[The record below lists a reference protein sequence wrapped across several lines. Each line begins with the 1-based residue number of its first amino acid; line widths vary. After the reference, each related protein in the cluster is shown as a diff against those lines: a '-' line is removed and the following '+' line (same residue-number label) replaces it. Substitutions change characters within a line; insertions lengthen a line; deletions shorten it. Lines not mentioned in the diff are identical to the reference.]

1 MDPIF
6 LKVLL
11 GTMLLASSAAVVG
24 AFSYLKQQS
33 LVGDAIA
40 HALLPGVVLAFIL
53 GEGRHPVYLIFGALV
68 AGLVAHYGISYIQQ
82 RTKLKSDT
90 AVSLVLSTFFG
101 FGIMLMSYVQRLG
114 QGQQAG
120 LERYLL
126 GKAAAITMLD
136 VYTFSGL
143 GVLLLVGVGLFYK
156 GFQLMTFN
164 EDFAH
169 AIGLPV
175 GFIRLTFTV
184 LTVLAVTIGIQTV
197 GVVLMAALLITP
209 SAAARAWTKSLP
221 AMLGVAALIAALSAA
236 AGTLISSSIAKMPTG
251 PWVVLVLGVLGFGS
265 LLFAPEKG
273 LLFKRRR
280 ARAHRA
286 KTLRENLLKLL
297 YSQEER
303 QEKSVQLSLKGMM
316 EIRAMRDEDVRRGLR
331 DLKKRLWIVERSS
344 TSEAHG
350 PSYGL
355 TEMGRVE
362 GRRVVRLH
370 RLWELYLTE
379 RLGMAA
385 DHIHPQAETMEHVIT
400 PEIESLLIKELGT
413 PERDPHQS
421 VIPYENE

>member
-6 LKVLL
+6 LKVVV
-11 GTMLLASSAAVVG
+11 GTTLLASSSAVVG
-24 AFSYLKQQS
+24 TFSYLKGQS

-40 HALLPGVVLAFIL
+40 HALLPGVVLAFML
-53 GEGRHPVYLIFGALV
+53 GDGRNPAYLIFGAL
-68 AGLVAHYGISYIQQ
+68 ASGLIAHYGIEFIQN

-101 FGIMLMSYVQRLG
+101 FGIMLMSVVQQRG

-136 VYTFSGL
+136 VYTFSAL
-143 GVLLLVGVGLFYK
+143 ALVLLLGVALFYK

-175 GFIRLTFTV
+175 GLIRVTFTV

-209 SAAARAWTKSLP
+209 AAAARAWTKSLP
-221 AMLGVAALIAALSAA
+221 QMIVLAAMFSAISA
-236 AGTLISSSIAKMPTG
+236 ILGTLISSAITKMPTG
-251 PWVVLVLGVLGFGS
+251 PWIVIILGLIGFTS
-265 LLFAPEKG
+265 LFIAPEKG
-273 LLFKRRR
+273 WLFKRKR
-280 ARAHRA
+280 ALENRS
-286 KTLRENLLKLL
+286 KTNRENIMKLM
-297 YSQEER
+297 YRQEE
-303 QEKSVQLSLKGMM
+303 KCGTGNKLSIPQILS
-316 EIRAMRDEDVRRGLR
+316 IRAMREDALRVGLK
-331 DLKKRLWIVERSS
+331 DLKKRLWIIEHIDGF
-344 TSEAHG
+344 T
-350 PSYGL
+350 L
-355 TEMGRVE
+355 TDLGRIE

-379 RLGMAA
+379 RLGMAP

-400 PEIESLLIKELGT
+400 PEIEALLIKELGV
-413 PERDPHQS
+413 PERDPHES
-421 VIPYENE
+421 LIPYENE

>member
-6 LKVLL
+6 LKVVV
-11 GTMLLASSAAVVG
+11 GTTLLASSSAVVG
-24 AFSYLKQQS
+24 TFSYLKGQS

-40 HALLPGVVLAFIL
+40 HALLPGVVLAFML
-53 GEGRHPVYLIFGALV
+53 GDGRNPAYLIFGALV
-68 AGLVAHYGISYIQQ
+68 SGLIAHYGIEFIQN

-101 FGIMLMSYVQRLG
+101 FGIMLMSVVQQRG

-136 VYTFSGL
+136 VYTFSAL
-143 GVLLLVGVGLFYK
+143 ALVLLMGVALFYK

-175 GFIRLTFTV
+175 DLIRVTFTV

-209 SAAARAWTKSLP
+209 AAAARAWTKSLP
-221 AMLGVAALIAALSAA
+221 QMIVLAAMFSAISA
-236 AGTLISSSIAKMPTG
+236 ILGTLISSAITKMPTG
-251 PWVVLVLGVLGFGS
+251 PWIVIILGLMGFTS
-265 LLFAPEKG
+265 LFIAPEKG
-273 LLFKRRR
+273 WLFKRKR
-280 ARAHRA
+280 ALENRS
-286 KTLRENLLKLL
+286 KTNRENIMKLM
-297 YSQEER
+297 YRQEEKR
-303 QEKSVQLSLKGMM
+303 GTGNKLTSPQILS
-316 EIRAMRDEDVRRGLR
+316 IRAMREDALRVGLK
-331 DLKKRLWIVERSS
+331 DLKKRLWIVEHIEGF
-344 TSEAHG
+344 T
-350 PSYGL
+350 L
-355 TEMGRVE
+355 TDLGRIE

-379 RLGMAA
+379 RLGMAP

-400 PEIESLLIKELGT
+400 PEIEALLIKELGV
-413 PERDPHQS
+413 PERDPHES
-421 VIPYENE
+421 LIPYENE

>member
-6 LKVLL
+6 LKVVV
-11 GTMLLASSAAVVG
+11 GTTLLASSSAVVG
-24 AFSYLKQQS
+24 TFSYLKGQS

-40 HALLPGVVLAFIL
+40 HALLPGVVLAFML
-53 GEGRHPVYLIFGALV
+53 GDGRNPAYLIFGALV
-68 AGLVAHYGISYIQQ
+68 SGLIAHYGIEFIQN

-101 FGIMLMSYVQRLG
+101 FGIMLMSVVQQRG

-136 VYTFSGL
+136 VYTFSAL
-143 GVLLLVGVGLFYK
+143 ALVLLLGVALFYK

-175 GFIRLTFTV
+175 GLIRVTFTV

-209 SAAARAWTKSLP
+209 AAAARAWTKSLP
-221 AMLGVAALIAALSAA
+221 QMILLAAVFSAVSA
-236 AGTLISSSIAKMPTG
+236 ILGTLISSSIAKMPTG
-251 PWVVLVLGVLGFGS
+251 PWIVIILGLIGFTS
-265 LLFAPEKG
+265 LFIAPEKG
-273 LLFKRRR
+273 WLFKRKR
-280 ARAHRA
+280 AFKNRS
-286 KTLRENLLKLL
+286 KTNRENIMKLM
-297 YSQEER
+297 YRQEEKCGTGNKLTSF
-303 QEKSVQLSLKGMM
+303 QILG
-316 EIRAMRDEDVRRGLR
+316 IRAMREDLLRVGLK
-331 DLKKRLWIVERSS
+331 DLKKRLWIIEHIDGF
-344 TSEAHG
+344 T
-350 PSYGL
+350 L
-355 TEMGRVE
+355 TDLGRIE

-379 RLGMAA
+379 RLGMAP

-400 PEIESLLIKELGT
+400 PEIEALLIKELGV
-413 PERDPHQS
+413 PERDPHES
-421 VIPYENE
+421 LIPYENE

>member
-6 LKVLL
+6 LKVVV
-11 GTMLLASSAAVVG
+11 GTTLLASSSAVVG
-24 AFSYLKQQS
+24 TFSYLKGQS

-40 HALLPGVVLAFIL
+40 HALLPGVVLAFMLGDGKNPALLIL
-53 GEGRHPVYLIFGALV
+53 GALV
-68 AGLVAHYGISYIQQ
+68 SGLIAHYGIAFIQN

-101 FGIMLMSYVQRLG
+101 FGIMLMSVVQQRG

-126 GKAAAITMLD
+126 GKAAAITLID
-136 VYTFSGL
+136 VYTFSAL
-143 GVLLLVGVGLFYK
+143 ALVLLLGVALFYK

-175 GFIRLTFTV
+175 GLIRVTFTV

-209 SAAARAWTKSLP
+209 AAAARAWTKSLP
-221 AMLGVAALIAALSAA
+221 QMIVLAAVFSAISA
-236 AGTLISSSIAKMPTG
+236 IVGTLISSAITKMPTG
-251 PWVVLVLGVLGFGS
+251 PWIVIILGLIGFTS
-265 LLFAPEKG
+265 LFIAPEKG
-273 LLFKRRR
+273 WLFKRKR
-280 ARAHRA
+280 ALENRS
-286 KTLRENLLKLL
+286 KINRENIMKLM
-297 YSQEER
+297 YRQEEMR
-303 QEKSVQLSLKGMM
+303 GTGNKLTGPQILS
-316 EIRAMRDEDVRRGLR
+316 IRAMREDALRVGLK
-331 DLKKRLWIVERSS
+331 DLKKRLWIIEHIDGF
-344 TSEAHG
+344 T
-350 PSYGL
+350 L
-355 TEMGRVE
+355 TDLGRVE

-379 RLGMAA
+379 RLGMAP

-400 PEIESLLIKELGT
+400 PEIEALLIKELGV
-413 PERDPHQS
+413 PERDPHKS
-421 VIPYENE
+421 LIPYENE

>member
-6 LKVLL
+6 LKVVV
-11 GTMLLASSAAVVG
+11 GTTLLASSSAVVG
-24 AFSYLKQQS
+24 TFSYLKGQS

-40 HALLPGVVLAFIL
+40 HALLPGVVLAFML
-53 GEGRHPVYLIFGALV
+53 GDGRNPAYLIFGALV
-68 AGLVAHYGISYIQQ
+68 SGLIAHYGIEFIQN

-101 FGIMLMSYVQRLG
+101 FGIMLMSVVQQRG

-136 VYTFSGL
+136 VYTFSAL
-143 GVLLLVGVGLFYK
+143 ALVLLMGVALFYK

-175 GFIRLTFTV
+175 DLIRVTFTV

-209 SAAARAWTKSLP
+209 AAAARAWTKSLP
-221 AMLGVAALIAALSAA
+221 QMIVLAAMFSAISA
-236 AGTLISSSIAKMPTG
+236 ILGTLISSAITKMPTG
-251 PWVVLVLGVLGFGS
+251 PWIVIILGLIGFTS
-265 LLFAPEKG
+265 LFIAPEKG
-273 LLFKRRR
+273 WLFKRKR
-280 ARAHRA
+280 ALENRS
-286 KTLRENLLKLL
+286 KTNRENIMKLM
-297 YSQEER
+297 YRQEE
-303 QEKSVQLSLKGMM
+303 KCGTGNKLSIPQILS
-316 EIRAMRDEDVRRGLR
+316 IRAMREDALRVGLK
-331 DLKKRLWIVERSS
+331 DLKKRLWIIEHIEGF
-344 TSEAHG
+344 T
-350 PSYGL
+350 L
-355 TEMGRVE
+355 TDLGRIE

-379 RLGMAA
+379 RLGMAP

-400 PEIESLLIKELGT
+400 PEIEALLIKELGV
-413 PERDPHQS
+413 PERDPHES
-421 VIPYENE
+421 LIPYENE

>member
-6 LKVLL
+6 LKVVV
-11 GTMLLASSAAVVG
+11 GTTLLASSSAVVG
-24 AFSYLKQQS
+24 TFSYLKGQS

-40 HALLPGVVLAFIL
+40 HALLPGVVLAFML
-53 GEGRHPVYLIFGALV
+53 GDGRNPAYLIFGALV
-68 AGLVAHYGISYIQQ
+68 SGLIAHYGIEFTQN

-101 FGIMLMSYVQRLG
+101 FGIMLMSVVQQRG

-136 VYTFSGL
+136 VYTFSAL
-143 GVLLLVGVGLFYK
+143 ALVLLLGVALFYK

-175 GFIRLTFTV
+175 DLIRVTFTV

-209 SAAARAWTKSLP
+209 AAAARAWTKSLP
-221 AMLGVAALIAALSAA
+221 QMIVLAAMFSAISA
-236 AGTLISSSIAKMPTG
+236 ILGTLISSAITKMPTG
-251 PWVVLVLGVLGFGS
+251 PWIVIILGLIGFTS
-265 LLFAPEKG
+265 LFIAPEKG
-273 LLFKRRR
+273 WLFKRKR
-280 ARAHRA
+280 ALENRS
-286 KTLRENLLKLL
+286 KTNRENIMKLM
-297 YSQEER
+297 YRQEE
-303 QEKSVQLSLKGMM
+303 KGGTGNKLSIPQILS
-316 EIRAMRDEDVRRGLR
+316 IRAMREDALRVGLK
-331 DLKKRLWIVERSS
+331 DLKKRLWIIEHIEGF
-344 TSEAHG
+344 T
-350 PSYGL
+350 L
-355 TEMGRVE
+355 TDLGRIE

-379 RLGMAA
+379 RLGMAP

-400 PEIESLLIKELGT
+400 PEIEALLIKELGV
-413 PERDPHQS
+413 PERDPHES
-421 VIPYENE
+421 LIPYENE

>member
-6 LKVLL
+6 LKVVV
-11 GTMLLASSAAVVG
+11 GTTLLASSSAVVG
-24 AFSYLKQQS
+24 TFSYLKGQS

-40 HALLPGVVLAFIL
+40 HALLPGVVLAFML
-53 GEGRHPVYLIFGALV
+53 GDGKNPAYLILGALV
-68 AGLVAHYGISYIQQ
+68 SGLIAHYGIAFIQN

-101 FGIMLMSYVQRLG
+101 FGIMLMSVVQQRG

-136 VYTFSGL
+136 VYTFSAL
-143 GVLLLVGVGLFYK
+143 ALVLLLGVALFYK

-175 GFIRLTFTV
+175 GLIRVTFTV

-209 SAAARAWTKSLP
+209 AAAARAWTKSLP
-221 AMLGVAALIAALSAA
+221 QMIVLAAVFSAISA
-236 AGTLISSSIAKMPTG
+236 VLGTLISSAITKMPTG
-251 PWVVLVLGVLGFGS
+251 PWIVIILGLIGFTS
-265 LLFAPEKG
+265 LFIAPEKG
-273 LLFKRRR
+273 WLFKRKR
-280 ARAHRA
+280 ALENRS
-286 KTLRENLLKLL
+286 KINRENIMKLM
-297 YSQEER
+297 YRQEEKR
-303 QEKSVQLSLKGMM
+303 GKGNKLTSPQILS
-316 EIRAMRDEDVRRGLR
+316 IRAMRDEALRVGLK
-331 DLKKRLWIVERSS
+331 DLKKRLWIIEHIDGF
-344 TSEAHG
+344 T
-350 PSYGL
+350 L
-355 TEMGRVE
+355 TDLGRME

-379 RLGMAA
+379 RLGMAP

-400 PEIESLLIKELGT
+400 PEIEALLIKELGM
-413 PERDPHQS
+413 PQRDPHKS
-421 VIPYENE
+421 LIPYENE

>member
-6 LKVLL
+6 LKVVV
-11 GTMLLASSAAVVG
+11 GTILLASSSAVVG
-24 AFSYLKQQS
+24 TFSYLKGQS

-40 HALLPGVVLAFIL
+40 HALLPGVVLAFML
-53 GEGRHPVYLIFGALV
+53 GDGRNPAYLIFGALV
-68 AGLVAHYGISYIQQ
+68 SGLIAHYGIEFIQN

-101 FGIMLMSYVQRLG
+101 FGIMLMSVVQQRG

-136 VYTFSGL
+136 VYTFSAL
-143 GVLLLVGVGLFYK
+143 ALVLLMGVALFYK

-175 GFIRLTFTV
+175 DLIRVTFTV

-209 SAAARAWTKSLP
+209 AAAARAWTKSLP
-221 AMLGVAALIAALSAA
+221 QMIVLAAMFSAISA
-236 AGTLISSSIAKMPTG
+236 ILGTLISSAITKMPTG
-251 PWVVLVLGVLGFGS
+251 PWIVIILGLIGFTS
-265 LLFAPEKG
+265 LFIAPEKG
-273 LLFKRRR
+273 WLFKRKR
-280 ARAHRA
+280 ALENRS
-286 KTLRENLLKLL
+286 KTNRENIMKLM
-297 YSQEER
+297 YRQEE
-303 QEKSVQLSLKGMM
+303 KCGTGNKLSIPQILS
-316 EIRAMRDEDVRRGLR
+316 IRAMREDALRVGLK
-331 DLKKRLWIVERSS
+331 DLKKRLWIIEHIEGF
-344 TSEAHG
+344 T
-350 PSYGL
+350 L
-355 TEMGRVE
+355 TDLGRIE

-379 RLGMAA
+379 RLGMAP

-400 PEIESLLIKELGT
+400 PEIEALLIKELGV
-413 PERDPHQS
+413 PERDPHES
-421 VIPYENE
+421 LIPYENE

>member
-6 LKVLL
+6 LKVVV
-11 GTMLLASSAAVVG
+11 GTTLLASSSAVVG
-24 AFSYLKQQS
+24 TFSYLKGQS

-40 HALLPGVVLAFIL
+40 HALLPGVVLAFMLGDGKNPAFLIL
-53 GEGRHPVYLIFGALV
+53 GALV
-68 AGLVAHYGISYIQQ
+68 SGLIAHYGIAFIQN

-101 FGIMLMSYVQRLG
+101 FGIMLMSVVQQRG

-136 VYTFSGL
+136 VYTFSALALLLLL
-143 GVLLLVGVGLFYK
+143 GVALFYK

-175 GFIRLTFTV
+175 GLIRVTFTV

-209 SAAARAWTKSLP
+209 AAAARAWTKSLP
-221 AMLGVAALIAALSAA
+221 QMIVLAAVFSAISA
-236 AGTLISSSIAKMPTG
+236 ILGTLISSAITKMPTG
-251 PWVVLVLGVLGFGS
+251 PWIVIILGLIGFTS
-265 LLFAPEKG
+265 LFIAPEKG
-273 LLFKRRR
+273 WLFKRKR
-280 ARAHRA
+280 ALENRS
-286 KTLRENLLKLL
+286 KINRENIMKLM
-297 YSQEER
+297 YRQEEKR
-303 QEKSVQLSLKGMM
+303 GLGNKLTGPQILS
-316 EIRAMRDEDVRRGLR
+316 IRAMREDALRVGLK
-331 DLKKRLWIVERSS
+331 DLKKRLWIIEHIDGFS
-344 TSEAHG
+344 
-350 PSYGL
+350 L
-355 TEMGRVE
+355 TDLGRVE

-379 RLGMAA
+379 RLGMAP

-400 PEIESLLIKELGT
+400 PEIEALLIKELGM
-413 PERDPHQS
+413 PERDPHKS
-421 VIPYENE
+421 LIPYENE

>member
-6 LKVLL
+6 LKVVV
-11 GTMLLASSAAVVG
+11 GTTLLASSSAVVG
-24 AFSYLKQQS
+24 TFSYLKGQS

-40 HALLPGVVLAFIL
+40 HALLPGVVLAFML
-53 GEGRHPVYLIFGALV
+53 GDGKNPAYLILGALV
-68 AGLVAHYGISYIQQ
+68 SGLIAHYGIAFIQN

-101 FGIMLMSYVQRLG
+101 FGIMLMSVVQQRG

-136 VYTFSGL
+136 VYTFSAL
-143 GVLLLVGVGLFYK
+143 ALVLLLGVALFYK

-175 GFIRLTFTV
+175 GLIRVTFTV

-209 SAAARAWTKSLP
+209 AAAARAWTKSLP
-221 AMLGVAALIAALSAA
+221 QMIVLAAVFSAISA
-236 AGTLISSSIAKMPTG
+236 VLGTLISSAVTKMPTG
-251 PWVVLVLGVLGFGS
+251 PWIVIILGLIGFTS
-265 LLFAPEKG
+265 LFIAPEKG
-273 LLFKRRR
+273 WLFKRKR
-280 ARAHRA
+280 ALENRS
-286 KTLRENLLKLL
+286 KINRENIMKLM
-297 YSQEER
+297 YRQEEKR
-303 QEKSVQLSLKGMM
+303 GKGNKLTSPQILS
-316 EIRAMRDEDVRRGLR
+316 IRAMRDEALRVGLK
-331 DLKKRLWIVERSS
+331 DLKKRLWIIEHIDGF
-344 TSEAHG
+344 T
-350 PSYGL
+350 L
-355 TEMGRVE
+355 TDLGRME

-379 RLGMAA
+379 RLGMAP

-400 PEIESLLIKELGT
+400 PEIEALLIKELGM
-413 PERDPHQS
+413 PQRDPHKS
-421 VIPYENE
+421 LIPYENE

>member
-6 LKVLL
+6 LKVVV
-11 GTMLLASSAAVVG
+11 GTTLLASSSAVVG
-24 AFSYLKQQS
+24 TFSYLKGQS

-40 HALLPGVVLAFIL
+40 HALLPGVVLAFML
-53 GEGRHPVYLIFGALV
+53 GDGKNPAYLILGALV
-68 AGLVAHYGISYIQQ
+68 SGLIAHYGIAFIQN

-101 FGIMLMSYVQRLG
+101 FGIMLMSVVQQRG

-136 VYTFSGL
+136 VYTFSAL
-143 GVLLLVGVGLFYK
+143 ALVLLLGVALFYK

-175 GFIRLTFTV
+175 GLIRVTFTV

-209 SAAARAWTKSLP
+209 AAAARAWTKSLP
-221 AMLGVAALIAALSAA
+221 QMIVLAAVFSAISA
-236 AGTLISSSIAKMPTG
+236 VLGTLISSAITKMPTG
-251 PWVVLVLGVLGFGS
+251 PWIVIILGLIGFTS
-265 LLFAPEKG
+265 LFIAPEKG
-273 LLFKRRR
+273 WLFKRKR
-280 ARAHRA
+280 ALENRS
-286 KTLRENLLKLL
+286 KINRENIMKLM
-297 YSQEER
+297 YRQEEKR
-303 QEKSVQLSLKGMM
+303 GKGNKLTSPQILS
-316 EIRAMRDEDVRRGLR
+316 IRAMRDEALRVGLK
-331 DLKKRLWIVERSS
+331 DLKKRLWIIEHIDGF
-344 TSEAHG
+344 T
-350 PSYGL
+350 L
-355 TEMGRVE
+355 TDLGRME

-379 RLGMAA
+379 RLGMAP

-400 PEIESLLIKELGT
+400 PEIEGLLIKELGM
-413 PERDPHQS
+413 PERDPHKS
-421 VIPYENE
+421 LIPYENE

>member
-6 LKVLL
+6 LKVGV
-11 GTMLLASSAAVVG
+11 GTTLLASSSAVVG
-24 AFSYLKQQS
+24 TFSYLKGQS

-40 HALLPGVVLAFIL
+40 HALLPGVVLAFML
-53 GEGRHPVYLIFGALV
+53 GDGRNPAYLIFGALV
-68 AGLVAHYGISYIQQ
+68 SGLIAHYGIEFIQN

-101 FGIMLMSYVQRLG
+101 FGIMLMSVVQQRG

-136 VYTFSGL
+136 VYTFSAL
-143 GVLLLVGVGLFYK
+143 ALVLLLGVALFYK

-175 GFIRLTFTV
+175 DLIRVTFTV

-209 SAAARAWTKSLP
+209 AAAARAWTKSLP
-221 AMLGVAALIAALSAA
+221 QMIVLAAMFSAISA
-236 AGTLISSSIAKMPTG
+236 ILGTLISSAITKMPTG
-251 PWVVLVLGVLGFGS
+251 PWIVIILGLIGFTS
-265 LLFAPEKG
+265 LFIAPEKG
-273 LLFKRRR
+273 WLFKRKR
-280 ARAHRA
+280 ALENRS
-286 KTLRENLLKLL
+286 KTNRENIMKLM
-297 YSQEER
+297 YRQEE
-303 QEKSVQLSLKGMM
+303 KCGTGNKLSIPQILS
-316 EIRAMRDEDVRRGLR
+316 IRAMREDALRVGLK
-331 DLKKRLWIVERSS
+331 DLKKRLWIIEHIEGF
-344 TSEAHG
+344 T
-350 PSYGL
+350 L
-355 TEMGRVE
+355 TDLGRIE

-379 RLGMAA
+379 RLGMAP

-400 PEIESLLIKELGT
+400 PEIEALLIKELGV
-413 PERDPHQS
+413 PERDPHES
-421 VIPYENE
+421 LIPYENE

>member
-6 LKVLL
+6 LKVVV
-11 GTMLLASSAAVVG
+11 GTTLLASSSAVVG
-24 AFSYLKQQS
+24 TFSYLKGQS

-40 HALLPGVVLAFIL
+40 HALLPGVVLAFML
-53 GEGRHPVYLIFGALV
+53 GDGKNPAYLILGALV
-68 AGLVAHYGISYIQQ
+68 SGLIAHYGIAFIQN

-101 FGIMLMSYVQRLG
+101 FGIMLMSVVQQRG

-136 VYTFSGL
+136 VYTFSAL
-143 GVLLLVGVGLFYK
+143 ALVLLLGVALFYK

-169 AIGLPV
+169 AIGMPV
-175 GFIRLTFTV
+175 GLIRVTFTV

-209 SAAARAWTKSLP
+209 AAAARAWTKSLP
-221 AMLGVAALIAALSAA
+221 QMIVLAAVFSAISA
-236 AGTLISSSIAKMPTG
+236 VLGTLISSAITKMPTG
-251 PWVVLVLGVLGFGS
+251 PWIVIILGLIGFTS
-265 LLFAPEKG
+265 LFIAPEKG
-273 LLFKRRR
+273 WLFKRKR
-280 ARAHRA
+280 ALENRS
-286 KTLRENLLKLL
+286 KINRENIMKLM
-297 YSQEER
+297 YRQEEKR
-303 QEKSVQLSLKGMM
+303 GKGNKLTSPQILS
-316 EIRAMRDEDVRRGLR
+316 IRAMRDEALRVGLK
-331 DLKKRLWIVERSS
+331 DLKKRLWIIEHIDGF
-344 TSEAHG
+344 T
-350 PSYGL
+350 L
-355 TEMGRVE
+355 TDLGRME

-379 RLGMAA
+379 RLGMAP

-400 PEIESLLIKELGT
+400 PEIEALLIKELGM
-413 PERDPHQS
+413 PERDPHKS
-421 VIPYENE
+421 LIPYENE

>member
-6 LKVLL
+6 LKVVV
-11 GTMLLASSAAVVG
+11 GTTLLASSSAVVG
-24 AFSYLKQQS
+24 TFSYLKGQS

-40 HALLPGVVLAFIL
+40 HALLPGVVLAFML
-53 GEGRHPVYLIFGALV
+53 GDGKNPAYLILGALV
-68 AGLVAHYGISYIQQ
+68 SGLIAHYGIAFIQN

-101 FGIMLMSYVQRLG
+101 FGIMLMSVVQQRG

-136 VYTFSGL
+136 VYTFSAL
-143 GVLLLVGVGLFYK
+143 ALVLLLGVALFYK

-175 GFIRLTFTV
+175 GLIRVTFTV

-209 SAAARAWTKSLP
+209 AAAARAWTKSLP
-221 AMLGVAALIAALSAA
+221 QMIVLAAVFSAISA
-236 AGTLISSSIAKMPTG
+236 VLGTLISSTITKMPTG
-251 PWVVLVLGVLGFGS
+251 PWIVIILGLIGFTS
-265 LLFAPEKG
+265 LFIAPEKG
-273 LLFKRRR
+273 WLFKRKR
-280 ARAHRA
+280 ALENRS
-286 KTLRENLLKLL
+286 KINRENIMKLM
-297 YSQEER
+297 YRQEEKR
-303 QEKSVQLSLKGMM
+303 GKGNKLTSPQILS
-316 EIRAMRDEDVRRGLR
+316 IRAMRDEALR
-331 DLKKRLWIVERSS
+331 VALKDLKKRLWIIEHIDGF
-344 TSEAHG
+344 T
-350 PSYGL
+350 L
-355 TEMGRVE
+355 TDLGRME

-379 RLGMAA
+379 RLGMAP

-400 PEIESLLIKELGT
+400 PEIEALLIKELGM
-413 PERDPHQS
+413 PQRDPHKS
-421 VIPYENE
+421 LIPYENE

>member
-6 LKVLL
+6 LKVVV
-11 GTMLLASSAAVVG
+11 GTTLLASSSAVVG
-24 AFSYLKQQS
+24 TFSYLKGQS

-40 HALLPGVVLAFIL
+40 HALLPGVVLAFML
-53 GEGRHPVYLIFGALV
+53 GDGKNPAYLILGALV
-68 AGLVAHYGISYIQQ
+68 SGLIAHYGIAFIQN

-101 FGIMLMSYVQRLG
+101 FGIMLMSVVQQRG

-136 VYTFSGL
+136 VYTFSAL
-143 GVLLLVGVGLFYK
+143 ALVLLLGVALFYK

-175 GFIRLTFTV
+175 GLIRVTFTV

-209 SAAARAWTKSLP
+209 AAAARAWTKSLP
-221 AMLGVAALIAALSAA
+221 QMIVLAAVFSAISA
-236 AGTLISSSIAKMPTG
+236 VLGTLISSAVTKMPTG
-251 PWVVLVLGVLGFGS
+251 PWIVIILGLIGFTS
-265 LLFAPEKG
+265 LFIAPEKG
-273 LLFKRRR
+273 WLFKRKR
-280 ARAHRA
+280 ALENRS
-286 KTLRENLLKLL
+286 KINRENIMKLM
-297 YSQEER
+297 YRQEEKR
-303 QEKSVQLSLKGMM
+303 GKGNKLTSLQILS
-316 EIRAMRDEDVRRGLR
+316 IRAMRDEALRVGLK
-331 DLKKRLWIVERSS
+331 DLKKRLWIIEHIDGFS
-344 TSEAHG
+344 
-350 PSYGL
+350 L
-355 TEMGRVE
+355 TDLGRME

-379 RLGMAA
+379 RLGMAP

-400 PEIESLLIKELGT
+400 PEIEALLIKELGM
-413 PERDPHQS
+413 PERDPHKS
-421 VIPYENE
+421 LIPYENE

>member
-6 LKVLL
+6 LKVVV
-11 GTMLLASSAAVVG
+11 GTILLASSSAVVG
-24 AFSYLKQQS
+24 TFSYLKGQS

-40 HALLPGVVLAFIL
+40 HALLPGVVLAFML
-53 GEGRHPVYLIFGALV
+53 GDGRNPAYLIFGALV
-68 AGLVAHYGISYIQQ
+68 SGLIAHYGIEFIQN

-101 FGIMLMSYVQRLG
+101 FGIMLMSVVQQRG

-136 VYTFSGL
+136 VYTFSAL
-143 GVLLLVGVGLFYK
+143 ALVLLLGVALFYK

-175 GFIRLTFTV
+175 DLIRVTFTV

-209 SAAARAWTKSLP
+209 AAAARAWTKSLP
-221 AMLGVAALIAALSAA
+221 QMIVLAAMFSAISA
-236 AGTLISSSIAKMPTG
+236 ILGTLISSAITKMPTG
-251 PWVVLVLGVLGFGS
+251 PWIVIILGLIGFTS
-265 LLFAPEKG
+265 LFIAPEKG
-273 LLFKRRR
+273 WLFKRKR
-280 ARAHRA
+280 ALENRS
-286 KTLRENLLKLL
+286 KTNRENIMKLM
-297 YSQEER
+297 YRQEE
-303 QEKSVQLSLKGMM
+303 KCGTGNKLSIPQILS
-316 EIRAMRDEDVRRGLR
+316 IRAMREDALRVGLK
-331 DLKKRLWIVERSS
+331 DLKKRLWIIEHIEGF
-344 TSEAHG
+344 T
-350 PSYGL
+350 L
-355 TEMGRVE
+355 TDLGRIE

-379 RLGMAA
+379 RLGMAP

-400 PEIESLLIKELGT
+400 PEIEALLIKELGV
-413 PERDPHQS
+413 PERDPHES
-421 VIPYENE
+421 LIPYENE

>member
-6 LKVLL
+6 LKVVV
-11 GTMLLASSAAVVG
+11 GTTLLASSSAVVG
-24 AFSYLKQQS
+24 TFSYLKGQS

-40 HALLPGVVLAFIL
+40 HALLPGVVLAFML
-53 GEGRHPVYLIFGALV
+53 GDGRNPAYLIFGALV
-68 AGLVAHYGISYIQQ
+68 SGLIAHYGIEFIQN

-101 FGIMLMSYVQRLG
+101 FGIMLMSVVQQRG

-136 VYTFSGL
+136 VYTFSAL
-143 GVLLLVGVGLFYK
+143 ALVLLLGVALFYK

-175 GFIRLTFTV
+175 DLIRVTFTV

-209 SAAARAWTKSLP
+209 AAAARAWTKSLP
-221 AMLGVAALIAALSAA
+221 QMIVLAAMFSAISA
-236 AGTLISSSIAKMPTG
+236 ILGTLISSAITKMPTG
-251 PWVVLVLGVLGFGS
+251 PWIVIILGLIGFTS
-265 LLFAPEKG
+265 LFIAPEKG
-273 LLFKRRR
+273 WLFKRKR
-280 ARAHRA
+280 ALENRS
-286 KTLRENLLKLL
+286 KTNRENIMKLM
-297 YSQEER
+297 YRQEE
-303 QEKSVQLSLKGMM
+303 KGGTGNKLSIPQILS
-316 EIRAMRDEDVRRGLR
+316 IRAMREDALRVGLK
-331 DLKKRLWIVERSS
+331 DLKKRLWIIEHIEGF
-344 TSEAHG
+344 T
-350 PSYGL
+350 L
-355 TEMGRVE
+355 TDLGRIE

-379 RLGMAA
+379 RLGMAP

-400 PEIESLLIKELGT
+400 PEIEALLIKELGV
-413 PERDPHQS
+413 PERDPHES
-421 VIPYENE
+421 LIPYENE

>member
-6 LKVLL
+6 LKVVV
-11 GTMLLASSAAVVG
+11 GTTLLASSSAVVG
-24 AFSYLKQQS
+24 TFSYLKGQS

-40 HALLPGVVLAFIL
+40 HALLPGVVLAFML
-53 GEGRHPVYLIFGALV
+53 GDGKNPAYLILGALV
-68 AGLVAHYGISYIQQ
+68 SGLIAHYGIAFIQN

-101 FGIMLMSYVQRLG
+101 FGIMLMSVVQQRG

-136 VYTFSGL
+136 VYTFSAL
-143 GVLLLVGVGLFYK
+143 ALVLLLGVALFYK

-175 GFIRLTFTV
+175 GLIRVTFTV

-209 SAAARAWTKSLP
+209 AAAARAWTKSLP
-221 AMLGVAALIAALSAA
+221 QMIVLAAVFSAISA
-236 AGTLISSSIAKMPTG
+236 VLGTLISSAITKMPTG
-251 PWVVLVLGVLGFGS
+251 PWIVIILGLIGFTS
-265 LLFAPEKG
+265 LFIAPEKG
-273 LLFKRRR
+273 WLFKRKR
-280 ARAHRA
+280 ALENRS
-286 KTLRENLLKLL
+286 KINRENIMKLM
-297 YSQEER
+297 YRQEEKR
-303 QEKSVQLSLKGMM
+303 GKGNKLTSPQILS
-316 EIRAMRDEDVRRGLR
+316 IRAMRDEALRVGLK
-331 DLKKRLWIVERSS
+331 DLKKRLWIIEHIDGF
-344 TSEAHG
+344 T
-350 PSYGL
+350 L
-355 TEMGRVE
+355 TDLGRME

-379 RLGMAA
+379 RLGMAS

-400 PEIESLLIKELGT
+400 PEIEALLIKELGM
-413 PERDPHQS
+413 PERDPHKS
-421 VIPYENE
+421 LIPYENE

>member
-6 LKVLL
+6 LKVVV
-11 GTMLLASSAAVVG
+11 GTTLLASSSAVVG
-24 AFSYLKQQS
+24 TFSYLKGQS

-40 HALLPGVVLAFIL
+40 HALLPGVVLAFML
-53 GEGRHPVYLIFGALV
+53 GDGRNPAYLIFGALV
-68 AGLVAHYGISYIQQ
+68 SGLIAHYGIEFIQN

-101 FGIMLMSYVQRLG
+101 FGIMLMSVVQQRG

-136 VYTFSGL
+136 VYTFSAL
-143 GVLLLVGVGLFYK
+143 ALVLLLGVALFYK

-175 GFIRLTFTV
+175 GLIRVTFTV

-209 SAAARAWTKSLP
+209 AAAARAWTKSLP
-221 AMLGVAALIAALSAA
+221 QMIVLAAVFSAISA
-236 AGTLISSSIAKMPTG
+236 ILGTLISSAITKMPTG
-251 PWVVLVLGVLGFGS
+251 PWIVIILGLIGFTS
-265 LLFAPEKG
+265 LFIAPEKG
-273 LLFKRRR
+273 WLFKRKR
-280 ARAHRA
+280 ALENRS
-286 KTLRENLLKLL
+286 KTNRENIMKLM
-297 YSQEER
+297 YRQEE
-303 QEKSVQLSLKGMM
+303 KCGTGNKLSIPQILS
-316 EIRAMRDEDVRRGLR
+316 IRAMREDALRVGLK
-331 DLKKRLWIVERSS
+331 DLKKRLWIIEHIDGF
-344 TSEAHG
+344 A
-350 PSYGL
+350 L
-355 TEMGRVE
+355 TDLGRTE

-379 RLGMAA
+379 RLGMAP

-400 PEIESLLIKELGT
+400 PEIEALLIKELGV
-413 PERDPHQS
+413 PERDPHES
-421 VIPYENE
+421 LIPYENE

>member
-6 LKVLL
+6 LKVVV
-11 GTMLLASSAAVVG
+11 GTTLLASSSAVVG
-24 AFSYLKQQS
+24 TFSYLKGQS

-40 HALLPGVVLAFIL
+40 HALLPGVVLAFML
-53 GEGRHPVYLIFGALV
+53 GDGRNPAYLIFGALV
-68 AGLVAHYGISYIQQ
+68 SGLIAHYGIAFIQN

-101 FGIMLMSYVQRLG
+101 FGIMLMSVVQQRG

-136 VYTFSGL
+136 VYVFSAL
-143 GVLLLVGVGLFYK
+143 ALVLLLGVALFYK

-164 EDFAH
+164 QDFAA

-175 GFIRLTFTV
+175 GLIRVTFTV

-209 SAAARAWTKSLP
+209 AAAARAWTKSLP
-221 AMLGVAALIAALSAA
+221 QMILLAAVFSAVSA
-236 AGTLISSSIAKMPTG
+236 IVGTLISSSIAKMPTG
-251 PWVVLVLGVLGFGS
+251 PWIVIILGLIGFTS
-265 LLFAPEKG
+265 LFIAPEKG
-273 LLFKRRR
+273 WLFKRKR
-280 ARAHRA
+280 AFKNRS
-286 KTLRENLLKLL
+286 KTNRENIMKLM
-297 YSQEER
+297 YRQEEKCGTGNKLTSF
-303 QEKSVQLSLKGMM
+303 QILS
-316 EIRAMRDEDVRRGLR
+316 IRAMREDLLRVGLKN
-331 DLKKRLWIVERSS
+331 LKKRLWIIEHIDGF
-344 TSEAHG
+344 T
-350 PSYGL
+350 L
-355 TEMGRVE
+355 TDLGRIE

-379 RLGMAA
+379 RLGMAP

-400 PEIESLLIKELGT
+400 PEIEALLIKELGV
-413 PERDPHQS
+413 PERDPHES
-421 VIPYENE
+421 LIPYENE

>member
-6 LKVLL
+6 LKVVV
-11 GTMLLASSAAVVG
+11 GTTLLASSSAVVG
-24 AFSYLKQQS
+24 TFSYLKGQS

-40 HALLPGVVLAFIL
+40 HALLPGVVLAFML
-53 GEGRHPVYLIFGALV
+53 GDGRNPAYLIFGALV
-68 AGLVAHYGISYIQQ
+68 SGLIAHYGIEFIQN

-101 FGIMLMSYVQRLG
+101 FGIMLMSVVQQRG

-136 VYTFSGL
+136 VYTFSAL
-143 GVLLLVGVGLFYK
+143 ALVLLLGVALFYK

-175 GFIRLTFTV
+175 GLIRVTFTV

-209 SAAARAWTKSLP
+209 AAAARVWTKSLP
-221 AMLGVAALIAALSAA
+221 QMIVLAAVFSAISA
-236 AGTLISSSIAKMPTG
+236 ILGTLISSAITKMPTG
-251 PWVVLVLGVLGFGS
+251 PWIVIILGLIGFTS
-265 LLFAPEKG
+265 LFIAPEKG
-273 LLFKRRR
+273 WLFKRKR
-280 ARAHRA
+280 ALENRS
-286 KTLRENLLKLL
+286 KTNRENIMKLM
-297 YSQEER
+297 YRQEE
-303 QEKSVQLSLKGMM
+303 KCGTGNKLSIPQILS
-316 EIRAMRDEDVRRGLR
+316 IRAMREDALRVGLK
-331 DLKKRLWIVERSS
+331 DLKKRLWIIEHIDGF
-344 TSEAHG
+344 T
-350 PSYGL
+350 L
-355 TEMGRVE
+355 TDLGRIE

-379 RLGMAA
+379 RLGMAP

-400 PEIESLLIKELGT
+400 PEIEALLIKELGV
-413 PERDPHQS
+413 PERDPHES
-421 VIPYENE
+421 LIPYENE

>member
-6 LKVLL
+6 LKVVV
-11 GTMLLASSAAVVG
+11 GTTLLASSSAVVG
-24 AFSYLKQQS
+24 TFSYLKGQS

-40 HALLPGVVLAFIL
+40 HALLPGVVLAFML
-53 GEGRHPVYLIFGALV
+53 GDGRNPAYLIFGALV
-68 AGLVAHYGISYIQQ
+68 SGLIAHYGIEFIQN

-101 FGIMLMSYVQRLG
+101 FGIMLMSVVQQRG

-120 LERYLL
+120 LEGYLL

-136 VYTFSGL
+136 VYTFSAL
-143 GVLLLVGVGLFYK
+143 ALVLLLGVALFYK

-175 GFIRLTFTV
+175 GLIRVTFTV

-209 SAAARAWTKSLP
+209 AAAARAWTKSLP
-221 AMLGVAALIAALSAA
+221 QMIVLAAVFSAISA
-236 AGTLISSSIAKMPTG
+236 ILGTLISSAITKMPTG
-251 PWVVLVLGVLGFGS
+251 PWIVIILGLIGFTS
-265 LLFAPEKG
+265 LFIAPEKG
-273 LLFKRRR
+273 WLFKRKR
-280 ARAHRA
+280 ALENRS
-286 KTLRENLLKLL
+286 KTNRENIMKLM
-297 YSQEER
+297 YRQEE
-303 QEKSVQLSLKGMM
+303 KCGTGNKLSIPQILS
-316 EIRAMRDEDVRRGLR
+316 IRAMREDALRVGLK
-331 DLKKRLWIVERSS
+331 DLKKRLWIIEHIDGF
-344 TSEAHG
+344 A
-350 PSYGL
+350 L
-355 TEMGRVE
+355 TDLGRIE

-379 RLGMAA
+379 RLGMAP

-400 PEIESLLIKELGT
+400 PEIEALLIKELGV
-413 PERDPHQS
+413 PERDPHES
-421 VIPYENE
+421 LIPYENE